1 MRKHRVSLAPEGAR
15 IIIISAI
22 LVVIA
27 VVFSILT
34 KGGKGLWLP
43 AVTSI
48 WFLGVVYFFRDP
60 FRLPPIGDRII
71 VSPADGKIISVG
83 EAINSPLTPS
93 GTRISIF
100 MSPLNVHV
108 NRAPFQGAV
117 ISAIHRMGSFKSAF
131 KPSASHEN
139 EQVEVLMD
147 TSYGSLAFRQIAGF
161 LARRIVFHP
170 KPGDFLATGE
180 RIGMIRFGS
189 RVDLFLPENVN
200 LKINNGDHVAAG
212 MTIIGEFRNE

>member
-1 MRKHRVSLAPEGAR
+1 MSKHRVGLAPEGAR

-34 KGGKGLWLP
+34 KGGEGLWLP

-48 WFLGVVYFFRDP
+48 WFLGVVQFFRDP
-60 FRLPPIGDRII
+60 LRSPPSGDMII
-71 VSPADGKIISVG
+71 VSPADGKIISIG
-83 EAINSPLTPS
+83 EAVNSPLTPA

-100 MSPLNVHV
+100 MSPFNVHV
-108 NRAPFQGAV
+108 NRAPYKGTV
-117 ISAIHRMGSFKSAF
+117 VSAEHRNGSFKSAF

-139 EQVEVLMD
+139 EQVKVLMD
-147 TSYGSLAFRQIAGF
+147 TSYGKLAFIQIAGF

-170 KPGDFLATGE
+170 KPGDLLTTGE

-189 RVDLFLPENVN
+189 RVDLFLPENAI
-200 LKINNGDHVAAG
+200 LKVNNGDNVTAG
-212 MTIIGEFRNE
+212 VTIIGEFRDE